1 MKKMIF
7 LMLFVAIIASGCKMK
22 TKTLTSEEAKTFVA
36 DFINNNLMQAGN
48 TVTIK
53 EVVEEDGLYKVTVT
67 MSNGQEVVSYLT
79 KDGKKFFPSVMDVEK
94 TKTEAAGTDKA
105 AETNETQ
112 EAANAPKSDKPKVE
126 VFVMSHCPYGTQI
139 EKGII
144 PVAEALGNKIDFEI
158 KFCDYAMHGEKEL
171 DEQLTQYCID
181 KEEPQKYLPYLKC
194 FLGTESGS
202 ADDSAKCIADTKI
215 NAGKIK
221 SCVTA
226 TDKQFKVKEKF
237 ADKATWV
244 NGRFP
249 AFDIFK
255 KESDQYGV
263 QGSPTLVING
273 SKISSG
279 RDSAT
284 LLKTIC
290 GAFNNAP
297 EECQKT
303 MSSDSPSA
311 GFGYKAGNATDASC
325 GN

>member
-1 MKKMIF
+1 MLV
-7 LMLFVAIIASGCKMK
+7 LMLFVAIVATGCKMK
-22 TKTLTSEEAKTFVA
+22 TKTLTTEEAKTFVA
-36 DFINNNLMQAGN
+36 DFINNNLMQPGN
-48 TVTIK
+48 SVTVK
-53 EVVEEDGLYKVTVT
+53 EVIEDNGLYKVTVT
-67 MSNGQEVVSYLT
+67 MSNGQEVVSYMT
-79 KDGKKFFPSVMDVEK
+79 KDGKQFFPSVMDVEK
-94 TKTEAAGTDKA
+94 TKSESGNKEQASDNK
-105 AETNETQ
+105 TQ
-112 EAANAPKSDKPKVE
+112 EEVAAAPKSDKPKVE

-144 PVAEALGNKIDFEI
+144 PVAEALGNKIDFNI
-158 KFCDYAMHGEKEL
+158 KFCDYAMHGEKEV
-171 DEQLTQYCID
+171 DEELNQYCIN
-181 KEEPQKYLPYLKC
+181 KEEPQKYLTYLKC

-202 ADDSAKCIADTKI
+202 AEDSASCIAKAKI
-215 NAGKIK
+215 NAGKVK
-221 SCVTA
+221 SCIA
-226 TDKQFKVKEKF
+226 STDKQYKVKEKF
-237 ADKATWV
+237 ADKSTWV

-263 QGSPTLVING
+263 QGSPTLIING
-273 SKISSG
+273 SKISAG

-284 LLKTIC
+284 LLKAIC

-297 EECQKT
+297 EECKKE